1 MPILTTFEIKGD
13 ADELLA
19 MKQQKLDPISRELA
33 PKHGG
38 LAHMVIKTDS
48 GLKVFNV
55 WETLEGSEAMAKDM
69 QAKLGEAGIERRPE
83 NWEHWDLAQ
92 FISMKEV
99 MPVG

>member
-13 ADELLA
+13 ADELLE
-19 MKQQKLDPISRELA
+19 MKQSKLDPISRELA
-33 PKHGG
+33 PRHGA
-38 LAHMVIKTDS
+38 LAHMVIKTDT

-55 WETLEGSEAMAKDM
+55 WETLEGSEAMAKEF
-69 QAKLGEAGIERRPE
+69 QAKAAELGIERRPE

-92 FISMKEV
+92 FVSMKEV